1 MSRIGKAQSK
11 GKKTRI
17 NKVQNKTPIDKA
29 PSKKMKS
36 EGRRGRSAGGSSA
49 GEYQNEILEA
59 RSESARALQQL
70 RRLFLR
76 HRKLRGENVDLTHK
90 LEQSRGENSQLSSEH
105 NRLSSEHNKLL
116 GKEPGLSEAELADLL
131 AEQHDAHRKT
141 LEEFYKPEA
150 RKTLAKQPRFVCS
163 ITGQLFIDP
172 VVAEDG
178 HTYEREAIA
187 EWIYQKQEDNNN
199 SNWNSPLNGSIHT
212 LHQLFPN
219 TSMRTEIIEK
229 LETAVNQMIA
239 ERLTNIA
246 ERLRA

>member
-1 MSRIGKAQSK
+1 MSHIDTAPN
-11 GKKTRI
+11 KKR
-17 NKVQNKTPIDKA
+17 
-29 PSKKMKS
+29 KS
-36 EGRRGRSAGGSSA
+36 ERRRGGSAGGSSA

-59 RSESARALQQL
+59 RSESERALQQL
-70 RRLFLR
+70 AVSQEEAAQ
-76 HRKLRGENVDLTHK
+76 LRGENVDLTHK
-90 LEQSRGENSQLSSEH
+90 LEQIRGEHSQLSSEH

-116 GKEPGLSEAELADLL
+116 GKEPGLSEEELEDLL
-131 AEQHDAHRKT
+131 TKQHNAHRNT
-141 LEEFYKPEA
+141 LEEFYKPKA
-150 RKTLAKQPRFVCS
+150 RETLAGEPRFVCS
-163 ITGQLFIDP
+163 ITGLLFIDP

-187 EWIYQKQEDNNN
+187 EWIHQKQEDNNN
-199 SNWNSPLNGSIHT
+199 SNWNSPLNGSIYT